1 MPTTFGLSLAAVDI
15 LSEGLG
21 YNCRVYPFKIPSFGE
36 FVDDRVRIAGVI
48 RDDLVSRGLATH
60 QELAPEVVDV
70 IRLMSD
76 YQVAVAVMGSV
87 EGGRKIHARGAATGR
102 RGMVVLQD
110 EQILKFEVIRP
121 EALARSI
128 VALLPTM
135 KAGPGQSVTIT
146 QQVAQQPV
154 RQAAQE
160 DDLGFRQ
167 AVAAPRTSSSAQ
179 IRGAE
184 EMLRRKRL
192 GSGHFVVTGRDRL
205 GRTMEAPGLSWID
218 TDAGR
223 YLVQA
228 HVTETSTGGT
238 FFPADGARMI
248 HQLNELLKSL
258 I

>member
-21 YNCRVYPFKIPSFGE
+21 ANCRVYPFKIPSFGE
-36 FVDDRVRIAGVI
+36 FIDDRVRIAGAI
-48 RDDLVSRGLATH
+48 RDDLVNRGLATH

-76 YQVAVAVMGSV
+76 YQVAIAVMGSV
-87 EGGRKIHARGAATGR
+87 DGGRKIYARGAATGR
-102 RGMVVLQD
+102 RGMVVVQD

-146 QQVAQQPV
+146 QQVAQRPV
-154 RQAAQE
+154 RPSQE

-205 GRTMEAPGLSWID
+205 GKTLEAPGLSWID

-228 HVTETSTGGT
+228 HMTETSTGGT

-258 I
+258 T